1 MIALLRGLAVVTIT
15 ATGAL
20 AQAAAP
26 VTLKPVALSDTRTV
40 VYWAA
45 LVHPDCTLA
54 GSYAVKVRKEPKN
67 GTVEVV
73 DEGGFTNFPASNPRS
88 KCNTRQ
94 VPLTKIFY
102 TSKPDF
108 SGSDV
113 IDLELFDPIQAKS
126 TKISVTVTVKK

>member
-1 MIALLRGLAVVTIT
+1 MIKLLRGIAIASMS
-15 ATGAL
+15 ATGAF

-40 VYWAA
+40 IYWAA
-45 LVHPDCTLA
+45 LVNPDCSLA
-54 GSYAVKVRKEPKN
+54 GSYAIKVRKEPRN
-67 GTVEVV
+67 GTVEIV
-73 DEGGFTNFPASNPRS
+73 DEGGFTNFPSNNPRS

-94 VPLTKIFY
+94 VPLTKVFY

-108 SGSDV
+108 SGLEV

-126 TKISVTVTVKK
+126 KKVSVTVTVKK